1 MNTRA
6 FFGSAGSHQA
16 HSEITTVLEQSTCCD
31 AFPGEYPDYVHW
43 LIVAIEQRANW
54 GRFWSILCL
63 AS

>member
-54 GRFWSILCL
+54 GRF
-63 AS
+63 